1 MDESLHAGEMTA
13 AWLGH
18 AAAGRVRHAWEV
30 HYPPGVEWDL
40 DIAPLTVPAML
51 ARSVAAYGD
60 RPVIEYRDKIISFA
74 DLGQAVDALAAGFLA
89 RGINPG
95 STVALYLPNTPW
107 HSVCL
112 FAALKAGARVAHL
125 SPLDAPREL
134 AFKLADSGAD
144 LLISTDLFGL
154 AAKAADLLRDGH
166 VRALL
171 VGEDAFWGGEAAPPL
186 PDSPG
191 VGALAD
197 LLQTPPP
204 AHWPEVRPDDM
215 AMLQYTGGT
224 TGMPKGAILTHG
236 NMTAATTIYMAWRD
250 SNFSPPGEARVIGVL
265 PMFHIYALIVVL
277 MHSVARGDRIL
288 LRSRFDIATTL
299 ADISA
304 RHANALPA
312 VPTML
317 IALLNA
323 PDAGVHDL
331 SALKWVASGGAPMPH
346 EVGQRVEAL
355 VGTRLRGGWGMTE
368 TCSAGTRLLPD
379 APPRAG
385 LIGVPLP
392 RVEMRVVSLTDPS
405 VGLVPGAV
413 GELAVRGPNVF
424 KGYWNQPELSA
435 RAFVDGFFLTGDI
448 GTMDERGQFAIID
461 RKKRMIISGG
471 FNVYPNMIENSIYEH
486 PDVEEVIVIGV
497 PDAYRGE
504 AAKAFIKLREGAA
517 ELTLD
522 ALRMF
527 LADKLGRHEL
537 PSSLELRDA
546 LPKSPV
552 GKLMASAL
560 VEQERLSCS
569 ANL

>member
-1 MDESLHAGEMTA
+1 MDEGLHTREMTA
-13 AWLGH
+13 AWPDH
-18 AAAGRVRHAWEV
+18 AAAGRVKHPWEV
-30 HYPPGVEWDL
+30 HYPVGVDWTL
-40 DIAPLTVPAML
+40 DIAPLTVPDML
-51 ARSVAAYGD
+51 ARSVAAYGS
-60 RPVIEYRDKIISFA
+60 RPVIEYRGRIISFA
-74 DLGQAVDALAAGFLA
+74 ELGQAVDALAAGFLA
-89 RGINPG
+89 RGIGPG
-95 STVALYLPNTPW
+95 ATVALYLPNTPW

-144 LLISTDLFGL
+144 VLVSTDLYDL
-154 AAKAADLLRDGH
+154 ATKAADLLRDGH

-171 VGEDAFWGGEAAPPL
+171 IGEDAFWGADAVPCMPAIAGAAAL
-186 PDSPG
+186 PDLMQ
-191 VGALAD
+191 A
-197 LLQTPPP
+197 PPP
-204 AHWPEVRPDDM
+204 AHWPLVRPDDI

-236 NMTAATTIYMAWRD
+236 NMTAATAIYRAWAD
-250 SNFSPPGEARVIGVL
+250 ENIPQPGTARVIGVL

-277 MHSVARGDRIL
+277 MHSVARGDLVL
-288 LRSRFDIATTL
+288 LRSRFDVAATL
-299 ADISA
+299 ADISV
-304 RHANALPA
+304 RRANTLPA

-323 PDAGVHDL
+323 PDAAAHDL
-331 SALKWVASGGAPMPH
+331 SSLAWVASGGAPMPQ
-346 EVGQRVEAL
+346 EVAARVEAM
-355 VGTRLRGGWGMTE
+355 VGMRLRGGWGMTE
-368 TCSAGTRLLPD
+368 TCAAGTRLLADTP
-379 APPRAG
+379 ARAG

-405 VGLVPGAV
+405 VVLAPGAV

-424 KGYWNQPELSA
+424 KGYWNQPKLSA
-435 RAFVDGFFLTGDI
+435 QAFVDGFFLTGDI

-504 AAKAFIKLREGAA
+504 AAKAFVKLRSGAA
-517 ELTLD
+517 ALTLE
-522 ALRMF
+522 ALRAF
-527 LADKLGRHEL
+527 LADKVGRHEL
-537 PSSLELRDA
+537 PAALELRDS
-546 LPKSPV
+546 LPKSNV
-552 GKLMASAL
+552 GKLMASIL
-560 VEQERLSCS
+560 VEEDRLRRS
-569 ANL
+569 